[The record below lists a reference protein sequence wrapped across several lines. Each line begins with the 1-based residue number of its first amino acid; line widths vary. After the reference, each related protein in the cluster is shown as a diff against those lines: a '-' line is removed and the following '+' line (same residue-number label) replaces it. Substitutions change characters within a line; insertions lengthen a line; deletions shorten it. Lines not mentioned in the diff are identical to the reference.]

1 MPLPLLLLPAAV
13 SLATGVLQTVNE
25 SNKARRERQ
34 RLKRVNQRMKEFQAN
49 RQPVLNQADEYRA
62 LKDQLSNP
70 YANLGVAT
78 QAAEMQMEQTDQA
91 LANTLDTI
99 RATGAGAGGAT
110 ALAQAAAQSKAKV
123 SANIQQQEAANQK
136 AAAQGEANLQ
146 AQQLQLDKAALGA
159 ERQTWSA
166 QEQRDI
172 DQMNRMQSQ
181 IDNRQANLADYRE
194 GREDAILGTVGGV
207 GTAMAGMDFTKL

>member
-1 MPLPLLLLPAAV
+1 MLPLLIPAVA
-13 SLATGVLQTVNE
+13 SLGVGILQTVNE
-25 SNKARRERQ
+25 NNKARRERQ
-34 RLKRVNQRMKEFQAN
+34 RLKRVNQRMKEFMAN

-62 LKDQLSNP
+62 LKDQLNNP

-136 AAAQGEANLQ
+136 AAARGEAQLQ
-146 AQQLQLDKAALGA
+146 ADKMSLDKAALGA
-159 ERQTWSA
+159 ERQTWTA

-181 IDNRQANLADYRE
+181 IDNRRANLDAYR
-194 GREDAILGTVGGV
+194 GAREDAILGTVGGV

>member
-1 MPLPLLLLPAAV
+1 MLPLLLPAAA
-13 SLATGVLQTVNE
+13 SLGVGILQTVNE
-25 SNKARRERQ
+25 NNKVRRERQ
-34 RLKRVNQRMKEFQAN
+34 RLKRVNQRMQDFMAN

-99 RATGAGAGGAT
+99 RSTGAGAGGAT

-123 SANIQQQEAANQK
+123 SANIQQQEAQNAK
-136 AAAQGEANLQ
+136 LAAQGEATLQ
-146 AQQLQLDKAALGA
+146 SQQLRLDQAALGA
-159 ERQTWSA
+159 ERQTFTA

-172 DQMNRMQSQ
+172 NQMNRMQSQ
-181 IDNRQANLADYRE
+181 IDNRRANLDAYR
-194 GREDAILGTVGGV
+194 GAREDAILGTVGGL
-207 GTAMAGMDFTKL
+207 GSAMAEMDFT